1 MTDSAGIVT
10 SRRRGEVMSGEGG
23 GVKRRVDGR
32 EGLVNDANRRRMK
45 R

>member
-1 MTDSAGIVT
+1 MPASL
-10 SRRRGEVMSGEGG
+10 RRRGEVMSGGEGG